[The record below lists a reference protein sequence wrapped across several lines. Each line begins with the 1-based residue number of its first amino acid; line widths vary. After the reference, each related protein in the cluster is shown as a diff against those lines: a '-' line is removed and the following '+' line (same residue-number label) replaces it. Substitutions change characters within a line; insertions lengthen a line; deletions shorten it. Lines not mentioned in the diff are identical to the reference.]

1 MKLSKLIKLKRK
13 LERAII
19 RELILKLKSM
29 KNETN
34 RAGHN

>member
-1 MKLSKLIKLKRK
+1 MKLRKLIKLKRK

-34 RAGHN
+34 R